1 MELKKR
7 TSSPNIWDNPT
18 IASSLM
24 KRLQDME
31 SLLEEVK
38 DLEERIKDVAV
49 YFELYDESGDEEI
62 FNEMVSMVSSL
73 ESDVMNF
80 WKKTLFTGKYDS
92 RDAVL
97 SLHAGAGGVEAMDW
111 TAMLMRMYIRWA
123 EENGYT
129 VEILDVSEG
138 EEAGI
143 KSATLIIRGPYAYGK
158 LKAEKGVHRLVR
170 ISPFDANKRR
180 HTSFAKVEVIPYIE
194 DDVDIDI
201 KPEDIKMDTFRSGG
215 KGGQHQ
221 NKRES
226 GVRLTHIPTGIS
238 VIVTSERSQYQNRS
252 KAMKILKARLLQY
265 YEKQREEEI
274 RKLKGEHKSAEWGN
288 QIRSYVMQPYQM
300 VKDHRTGCEVSNVNA
315 VLDGDIDDFIM
326 AYLKM
331 LVERK

>member
-1 MELKKR
+1 MELKKK
-7 TSSPNIWDNPT
+7 TSSPTLWDNPNV
-18 IASSLM
+18 ASSLM
-24 KRLQDME
+24 KSLQDME
-31 SLLEEVK
+31 SLLEEIK
-38 DLEERIKDVAV
+38 NIEERIKDIGV
-49 YFELYDESGDEEI
+49 YFELYDESGDEDI

-73 ESDVMNF
+73 ESDVMGF
-80 WKKTLFTGKYDS
+80 WKKTLFTGRYDNK
-92 RDAVL
+92 DAVL

-111 TAMLMRMYIRWA
+111 AAMLMRMYIRWA
-123 EENGYT
+123 EENSYA

-143 KSATLIIRGPYAYGK
+143 KSATLIIRGSYAYGK

-180 HTSFAKVEVIPYIE
+180 HTSFAQVEVIPYIE

-226 GVRLTHIPTGIS
+226 GIRLTHIPTGIS
-238 VIVTSERSQYQNRS
+238 VIVTSQRSQHQNRN
-252 KAMKILKARLLQY
+252 KAMKILKARLLQH

-300 VKDHRTGCEVSNVNA
+300 VKDHRTGYEVSNVNA
-315 VLDGDIDDFIM
+315 VLDGDIDGFIM

-331 LVERK
+331 LVEGK